1 MKSIFNF
8 IVKPKTNRSTSC
20 KTIEGKELL
29 LNTEL
34 QNHNYVSRQG
44 IVLSKPL
51 LGDTNIKKGDEVI
64 LHHNVFRR
72 FYDVRGNEKNSKS
85 YFEEDK
91 YFAQPDQI
99 YAYKSGDEWK
109 AEKGFCFIK
118 PIKEDK
124 MFSIDFE
131 KPGLGVVKYTDG
143 SIEKESLVSFKVGME
158 YEFFIEKERLYRVPT
173 NQITIKYEY
182 QGNEVEYNP
191 SWTQSS

>member
-1 MKSIFNF
+1 MRSIHDF
-8 IVKPKTNRSTSC
+8 IVKPKSGRSSSSVQVN
-20 KTIEGKELL
+20 GNELL

-34 QNHNYVSRQG
+34 QNHNYVSRHG
-44 IVLSKPL
+44 IVLATPL
-51 LGDTNIKKGDEVI
+51 LGKTNIEEGNEVI

-85 YFEEDK
+85 YFQEDK

-99 YAYKSGDEWK
+99 YAYKSNGKWK
-109 AEKGFCFIK
+109 SEKGFCFIK

-124 MFSIDFE
+124 MFSTDFE
-131 KPGLGVVKYTDG
+131 KPGLGIVKYTDG
-143 SIEKESLVSFKVGME
+143 SIDKGTLVSFKVGME

-173 NQITIKYEY
+173 NQIKIKYEY

-191 SWTQSS
+191 SWTQGS

>member
-1 MKSIFNF
+1 MKSIYNF
-8 IVKPKTNRSTSC
+8 IVKPKSGRSTSSV
-20 KTIEGKELL
+20 KIDNNELL

-34 QNHNYVSRQG
+34 QNHNYVSRHG
-44 IVLSKPL
+44 IILATPMLSE
-51 LGDTNIKKGDEVI
+51 TSIKEGDEVI

-99 YAYKSGDEWK
+99 YAYKSNSKWK
-109 AEKGFCFIK
+109 SEKGFCFIK

-124 MFSIDFE
+124 MFSTDFE
-131 KPGLGVVKYTDG
+131 KPGLGIVKYTDG
-143 SIEKESLVSFKVGME
+143 SIDKGTLVSFKVGME

-173 NQITIKYEY
+173 NQIKIKYEY

-191 SWTQSS
+191 SWTQGS

>member
-1 MKSIFNF
+1 MESIFNF
-8 IVKPKTNRSTSC
+8 IVKPKTGRSTSL
-20 KTIEGKELL
+20 KLINGNELL

-44 IVLSKPL
+44 IVISKPL
-51 LGDTNIKKGDEVI
+51 LSDTNIKKGDEVI

-91 YFAQPDQI
+91 YFVQPDQI
-99 YAYKSGDEWK
+99 YAYKSNGEWK

-118 PIKEDK
+118 PVKEDK
-124 MFSIDFE
+124 MFSINSE
-131 KPGLGVVKYTDG
+131 KPGLGIIKYTDG
-143 SIEKESLVSFKVGME
+143 SISNNTLVSFKVGME
-158 YEFFIEKERLYRVPT
+158 YEFFIEEERLYRVPT

-182 QGNEVEYNP
+182 ERNEEEYNP
-191 SWTQSS
+191 SWTQGG

>member
-1 MKSIFNF
+1 MKSIYNF
-8 IVKPKTNRSTSC
+8 IVKPKNDRSTSS
-20 KTIEGKELL
+20 KKINGNELL

-44 IVLSKPL
+44 IVIATPME
-51 LGDTNIKKGDEVI
+51 GETDIKEGDEVI

-99 YAYKSGDEWK
+99 YAYKSNGKWK
-109 AEKGFCFIK
+109 SEKGFCFIK

-124 MFSIDFE
+124 MFSINFE
-131 KPGLGVVKYTDG
+131 KPGLGIVKHTDG
-143 SIEKESLVSFKVGME
+143 SIEKGALVSFKVGME

-173 NQITIKYEY
+173 NQIKIKYEY